1 MITTLLAIS
10 KWMIINFITAI
21 LMVLFKPDIITTNE
35 KDTPLII
42 KVIGAF
48 LILLLFSAPTFIL
61 T

>member
-1 MITTLLAIS
+1 MITTLLSIS
-10 KWMIINFITAI
+10 KWLIINFITAI
-21 LMVLFKPDIITTNE
+21 LMVLFKPDIITTNK

-61 T
+61 M